1 MFLKISDNEGGNREG
16 FENMIRWTLILV
28 NKLKKFYKFA
38 DNKQTIPRLK
48 QITSNEVTRAQ
59 IVSDTEKRKY
69 ARVKI
74 FILISYTCVD
84 KDGEILGQNQGT
96 ALDISQGGLL
106 LETVSVINTEY
117 VLLTIIDLENK
128 MLELEGKVVYCK
140 KTGFG
145 KYRAGISFQGSL
157 EENIKFASKIVR
169 TYHSHKHKN

>member
-1 MFLKISDNEGGNREG
+1 
-16 FENMIRWTLILV
+16 MIRWTLILV

-84 KDGEILGQNQGT
+84 KGGEILGQNYGT
-96 ALDISQGGLL
+96 L
-106 LETVSVINTEY
+106 TEY
-117 VLLTIIDLENK
+117 
-128 MLELEGKVVYCK
+128 C
-140 KTGFG
+140 FG
-145 KYRAGISFQGSL
+145 
-157 EENIKFASKIVR
+157 
-169 TYHSHKHKN
+169 YHG